1 MSIIFYH
8 MQGCGFCTAAKR
20 MFSDEISNGEIEEVD
35 ARNAPS
41 SFRGFPTFT
50 FNGKHHSGLPSSK
63 KELYDKLGYESV
75 KENYSESN
83 SPSDDNT
90 HKVFFGVL

>member
-1 MSIIFYH
+1 

-20 MFSDEISNGEIEEVD
+20 MLSDEISNGEIKVVD
-35 ARNAPS
+35 ASNAPS

-50 FNGKHHSGLPSSK
+50 YNGKHHSGLPSSK

-75 KENYSESN
+75 RENYSSTKSEKMY
-83 SPSDDNT
+83 NT
-90 HKVFFGVL
+90 PEVFFGVL